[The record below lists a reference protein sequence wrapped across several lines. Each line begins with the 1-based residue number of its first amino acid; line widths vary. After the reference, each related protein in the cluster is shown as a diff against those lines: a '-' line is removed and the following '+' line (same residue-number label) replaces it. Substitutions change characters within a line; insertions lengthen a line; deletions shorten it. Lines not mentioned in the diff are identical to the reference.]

1 MRDIQKKDKSNAKNV
16 DAINYKMGS
25 ILDWTTRAE

>member
-1 MRDIQKKDKSNAKNV
+1 MGDIQKTDKSNAKNAA
-16 DAINYKMGS
+16 AINYKMGS

>member
-1 MRDIQKKDKSNAKNV
+1 MGNIQKTDKSNAKNV

-25 ILDWTTRAE
+25 ILDWTTLAE

>member
-1 MRDIQKKDKSNAKNV
+1 MVKWEIFKKTDKSNAKNV

-25 ILDWTTRAE
+25 ILDWTT